1 MAKKDYYE
9 LLGVGRDA
17 SGDDIKRAYRKLAM
31 KYHPD
36 RNKDSSSE
44 EKFKE
49 ISEAYAVLSD
59 PEKRRN
65 YDRFGHD
72 AFSSRFSE
80 EDIFRGADFSAF
92 EEMFRRMGFGDPFSD
107 FFGFGGGRASSRR
120 EEYGEDLEAEVS
132 VSLEEACKGVEK
144 EVSIQREEVCG
155 SCSGSGAEDSS
166 AISTCRACGGS
177 GMVFVSRQMGPMM
190 FRTSS
195 QCRACSGTG
204 RLISRKCG
212 KCSGKGTIRKIEKL
226 KVKIPAGIED
236 GMALRL
242 HDMGDAGP
250 AGYGDLYV
258 RVRVRKHDAFRREG
272 TEIHSELQIPFS
284 IAALGGTVEVP
295 TLHGKEK
302 LSIPPGTQCNTR
314 FVLRGKGMPSL
325 RRGRHG
331 DHHVLVTISVPKNL
345 TKKQKELIEELSR
358 HEGDGRVFGIF

>member
-17 SGDDIKRAYRKLAM
+17 SADDIKRAYRKLAM

-36 RNKDSSSE
+36 RNKDGSSE

-92 EEMFRRMGFGDPFSD
+92 EEMFRRMGFGGDPFAD
-107 FFGFGGGRASSRR
+107 FFGFGGRRASRR
-120 EEYGEDLEAEVS
+120 EEYGEDLETEVS
-132 VSLEEACKGVEK
+132 LSLEEACKGAEK
-144 EVSIQREEVCG
+144 EISIRREDACG
-155 SCSGSGAEDSS
+155 SCSGSGAEDPS
-166 AISTCRACGGS
+166 AISACRACGGS
-177 GMVFVSRQMGPMM
+177 GMVLVSRRMGPMM

-204 RLISRKCG
+204 KTITRKCG
-212 KCSGKGTIRKIEKL
+212 KCSGKGTISKIEKL

-236 GMALRL
+236 GMAVRLR
-242 HDMGDAGP
+242 DMGNAGP

-258 RVRVRKHDAFRREG
+258 RVHVREQDGFRRDG
-272 TEIHSELQIPFS
+272 AEIYSELKIPFS
-284 IAALGGTVEVP
+284 TAALGGTVEVP

-314 FVLRGKGMPSL
+314 FVLKGKGMPSIK
-325 RRGRHG
+325 RGRHG

-345 TKKQKELIEELSR
+345 TKKQRELIEELSR
-358 HEGDGRVFGIF
+358 SESDGRIFGLF